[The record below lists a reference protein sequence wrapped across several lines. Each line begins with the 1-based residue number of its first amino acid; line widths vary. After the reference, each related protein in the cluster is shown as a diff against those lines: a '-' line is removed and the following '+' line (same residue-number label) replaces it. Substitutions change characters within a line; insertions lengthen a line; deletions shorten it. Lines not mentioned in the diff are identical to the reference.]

1 MSIPKQKSHCMD
13 KNIKQKTECTSSRKI
28 SKMGHGLVKAL
39 GIHFAINEEESM
51 KLKIKFKKL
60 VEHRGFKK
68 ITIFDKISVIKA
80 LLESQLVYICIY

>member
-1 MSIPKQKSHCMD
+1 
-13 KNIKQKTECTSSRKI
+13 
-28 SKMGHGLVKAL
+28 MGHGLVKAL

-51 KLKIKFKKL
+51 KLKIKKL